1 VSDGDDRPRDRRGGP
16 WWPPASRPRAVE
28 GGLKARST
36 RGAIAQT
43 WWSGRFIAVLESI
56 IVGGRLERGR
66 NYARRGQVLSMDVTA
81 ALVSA
86 VVQGSRV
93 QPYRVRIGLD
103 AFGEPE
109 WAAAERALAGSA
121 WYSAK
126 LLAGEMPEDIE
137 DVFAELGL
145 TLFPASAA
153 ELSMYCS
160 CPDWQVPCKH
170 LAAVFYLLAEA
181 FDDDP
186 FRILAWRGR
195 DREELLAG
203 LHAARGALPPGQA
216 APAGTPAAAG
226 APATAGAALADCL
239 GSFFVLPGPLP
250 VTSPPATSSV
260 SILDQL
266 PELRLAVRGRPL
278 PELLHPA
285 YAAFRAPRS
294 TDDHDSG
301 DAAFRAPRS
310 SDDHGADGLSIP

>member
-1 VSDGDDRPRDRRGGP
+1 VTDGEDRPPARRGGP
-16 WWPPASRPRAVE
+16 WWPPASRPRDVE

-66 NYARRGQVLSMDVTA
+66 NYARRGQVISMDVTA
-81 ALVSA
+81 GLVSGL
-86 VVQGSRV
+86 VQGSRV
-93 QPYRVRIGLD
+93 QPYRVRIWLD
-103 AFGEPE
+103 AFGQPE

-137 DVFAELGL
+137 DVFAGLGL
-145 TLFPASAA
+145 ALFPASAA

-160 CPDWQVPCKH
+160 CPDWEVPCKH
-170 LAAVFYLLAEA
+170 IAAVFYLLAEA

-186 FRILAWRGR
+186 FSILAWRGR
-195 DREELLAG
+195 DREDLLAG
-203 LHAARGALPPGQA
+203 LHAARAELAAGQGG
-216 APAGTPAAAG
+216 PAGVPVPAGGPVPGGVTAAG
-226 APATAGAALADCL
+226 GGPTAGPALADSL
-239 GSFFVLPGPLP
+239 GSFFALPVPLP
-250 VTSPPATSSV
+250 VTNPPAASSV

-278 PELLHPA
+278 PELLQPA
-285 YAAFRAPRS
+285 YAAFRAPRG
-294 TDDHDSG
+294 DDDPDGG
-301 DAAFRAPRS
+301 DVAAPATS
-310 SDDHGADGLSIP
+310 